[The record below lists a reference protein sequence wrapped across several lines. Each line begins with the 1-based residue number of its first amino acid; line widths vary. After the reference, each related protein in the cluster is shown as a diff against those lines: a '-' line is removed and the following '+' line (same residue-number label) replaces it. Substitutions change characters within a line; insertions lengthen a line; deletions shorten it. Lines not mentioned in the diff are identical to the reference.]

1 MASKEKYLEFD
12 ESFFDS
18 KKNPVMKYSEILINL
33 DSTFKEL
40 RKNYFIKHPKPKMF
54 SYKL

>member
-18 KKNPVMKYSEILINL
+18 KNNPVIEYLEIIL